1 MLNKVINNMNK
12 EYETL
17 VKLLDPING
26 ADWALDNPM
35 FLIKNAEHRVLGV
48 CMFAQEYLDVSYD
61 DIKPFFEDWV
71 KKVHTLK
78 KKVVDNKNKI

>member
-1 MLNKVINNMNK
+1 MLQKVIDSMNK

-17 VKLLDPING
+17 KTCLDPQTG
-26 ADWALDNPM
+26 YDWALDNPM
-35 FLIKNAEHRVLGV
+35 LLINNAQNRVLGV

-78 KKVVDNKNKI
+78 KKVVDK

>member
-1 MLNKVINNMNK
+1 MLQKVIGSMNK

-17 VKLLDPING
+17 TKCLDPIDG
-26 ADWALDNPM
+26 YDWALDNPM
-35 FLIKNAEHRVLGV
+35 LLFNNAQNRVLGV

-78 KKVVDNKNKI
+78 KKVVDKKSK